1 LKSVKKVIHTK
12 ILDHINSKINWIER
26 DIISSISSRDSDTKS
41 SVGDKHETSR
51 AKIQVEVD
59 RLNRQL
65 NNLKQQQNILSN
77 IKWDK
82 NFNKVNIGALVETNK
97 GTYFISIAAG
107 KIQIENNDYYLISL
121 ASPIGQLLSG
131 KSIGDDFKFRTIFY
145 TITNIY

>member
-1 LKSVKKVIHTK
+1 MKSVKKVIHTK
-12 ILDHINSKINWIER
+12 ILDLITSKINWIES

-65 NNLKQQQNILSN
+65 NNLKQQKNILSN

-82 NFNKVNIGALVETNK
+82 NFNKADIGALVETNK

-121 ASPIGQLLSG
+121 ASPIGQLLCG
-131 KSIGDDFKFRTIFY
+131 KPINHNFKFKNSLY
-145 TITNIY
+145 TIINIY